1 VVRTFRGCQR
11 APVHLENRASA
22 PTSLTRISFVM
33 GLTVGFPFGGWS
45 KANATTAPRGSLP
58 WRLPGWTPAP
68 PMDGWG
74 NVRER
79 AWRALQFPMTRERAE
94 LRGRLTPRLSS
105 RPRGGGQTYGSRRR
119 GGSAR

>member
-68 PMDGWG
+68 PMDGMG
-74 NVRER
+74 ECEGTGLEGPSISHDTR
-79 AWRALQFPMTRERAE
+79 ACGIA
-94 LRGRLTPRLSS
+94 
-105 RPRGGGQTYGSRRR
+105 RPAYPAPQ
-119 GGSAR
+119 